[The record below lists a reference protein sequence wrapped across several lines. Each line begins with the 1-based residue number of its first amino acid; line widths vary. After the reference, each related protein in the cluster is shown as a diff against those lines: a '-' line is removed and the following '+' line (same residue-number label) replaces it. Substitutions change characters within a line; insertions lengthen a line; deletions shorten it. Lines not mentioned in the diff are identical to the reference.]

1 MGAIKISIPQS
12 INLESIL
19 LQSWGDES
27 FQGGLMN
34 GSLWEDETPMDKLTT
49 IVNYPVG
56 PYLY

>member
-1 MGAIKISIPQS
+1 MGAIKISNLIP
-12 INLESIL
+12 INVQSIL

-27 FQGGLMN
+27 SQGGLMN
-34 GSLWEDETPMDKLTT
+34 GSLWEDKTPMDKLTT